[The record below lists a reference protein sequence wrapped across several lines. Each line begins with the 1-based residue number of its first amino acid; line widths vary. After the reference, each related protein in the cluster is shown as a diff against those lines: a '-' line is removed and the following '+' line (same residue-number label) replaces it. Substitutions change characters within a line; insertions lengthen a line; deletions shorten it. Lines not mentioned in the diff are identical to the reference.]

1 MATVNL
7 TIDGVQVA
15 VEEGSTILAAA
26 EKAGIEIPNLCFMK
40 EMKPYGACGVCVVEV
55 EKCPKLLR
63 ACATKVSEGMVVNTK
78 GERALKARKLALEL
92 LMGDHD
98 GDCQGPCKLNCP
110 AHTDCQ
116 KYVKEIAEGRFADA
130 VATVKETFPLPAA
143 IGRVCPHP
151 CEKACRRRLVEAPIS
166 IAQLKYFA
174 ADQVRKDGTARPIKV
189 ASPTGKKVGIIGGG
203 PAGLTA
209 AFKLAQWGHDVTV
222 YDQMPEMGGMLRYGI
237 PEYRLPKAI
246 LKAETDAIA
255 ELGVTFVN
263 DFKIGR
269 NAEFEKLRTWFDAVI
284 VANGAWKSTAM
295 RVKGEDLKG
304 VWGGIDFLRAVVTGQ
319 KPEIG
324 ERVAII
330 GGGTTAMDAC
340 RTAVRV
346 GAKEVY
352 VVYRRT
358 RKEMPAEDIEITEAE
373 EEGVK
378 FKFLC
383 APDEILGKD
392 GRVTG
397 MRLQVMELG
406 EPDERGRR
414 KPVPVPGQFEE
425 IALDSVIAAIGQRN
439 DPEGFEALPQTPKG
453 TLAVDEKTY
462 KFSTLNPQ
470 SASAKATADKPL
482 TLNPQPSTLEG
493 VFACGDTVNKGA
505 GIAIGAIAQANE
517 AALAV
522 DAYLRGREYR
532 PVQPILSEREVT
544 EKDFADRE
552 RIARAV
558 MPQRPAEERRHDF
571 REVNL
576 GLSPEAAMA
585 EAKRCLECGCHDY
598 FDCRLIRYANLLR
611 TDTKRLRGDFHP
623 GFVERKLVSI
633 ERNQRKC
640 ITCNLCV
647 RTCEEKAKKGLLGLV
662 GRGFKTVI
670 KPEFDNPEAIAGC
683 RDCHLC
689 VDACPTGALRF
700 LG

>member
-1 MATVNL
+1 MDTEL
-7 TIDGVQVA
+7 ITLEIDGQSVSVPA
-15 VEEGSTILAAA
+15 GTTILEAAKA
-26 EKAGIEIPNLCFMK
+26 AGIEIPNMCYMK
-40 EMKPYGACGVCVVEV
+40 ELGPYGACGVCVVEV
-55 EKCPKLLR
+55 KDCPKMLR
-63 ACATKVSEGMVVNTK
+63 ACSAKVAPGMVVYTK
-78 GERALKARKLALEL
+78 SEKALATRKLALEL

-98 GDCQGPCKLNCP
+98 GDCLGPCKLNCP

-130 VATVKETFPLPAA
+130 VATIKETFPLPAA

-151 CEKACRRRLVEAPIS
+151 CEKACRRHLVEAPIS

-174 ADQVRKDGTARPIKV
+174 ADQVRKDGNEHPIKV
-189 ASPTGKKVGIIGGG
+189 AAPTGKKVGIIGGG

-209 AFKLAQWGHDVTV
+209 AFKLVQQGHSVTV

-255 ELGVTFVN
+255 SLGVKFVN
-263 DFKIGR
+263 NFKIGR
-269 NAEFEKLRTWFDAVI
+269 EADFEKFRADFDAVI

-304 VWGGIDFLRAVVTGQ
+304 VWGGIDFLRAVVTGE
-319 KPEIG
+319 KPDIG
-324 ERVAII
+324 ERVAIL
-330 GGGTTAMDAC
+330 GGGNTAMDAC

-346 GAKEVY
+346 GAKEVF

-358 RKEMPAEDIEITEAE
+358 RKEMPAEDVEITEAE
-373 EEGVK
+373 EEGVQ
-378 FKFLC
+378 FKFLY

-392 GRVTG
+392 GKVCG

-414 KPVPVPGQFEE
+414 KPVPVPGKFEE
-425 IALDSVIAAIGQRN
+425 IELDSVIAAIGQRN
-439 DPEGFEALPQTPKG
+439 DPDGFESLTQKG
-453 TLAVDEKTY
+453 TIAADEGNFAT
-462 KFSTLNPQ
+462 TLP
-470 SASAKATADKPL
+470 
-482 TLNPQPSTLEG
+482 G

-522 DAYLRGREYR
+522 DAFLRGGEYK
-532 PVQPILSEREVT
+532 PVKPILSERNLT
-544 EKDFADRE
+544 EKDFADRP

-558 MPQRPAEERRHDF
+558 MPQRPAEERRNDF
-571 REVNL
+571 KEVNL
-576 GLSPEAAMA
+576 GLSVEAAQA

-598 FDCRLIRYANLLR
+598 KDCKLIRYANLVKA
-611 TDTKRLRGDFHP
+611 DTQRLRGDFHP
-623 GFVERKLVSI
+623 GFVEQKLVTI

-640 ITCNLCV
+640 ILCNLCV
-647 RTCEEKAKKGLLGLV
+647 RVCAEQAKQGLLGLV

-670 KPEFDNPEAIAGC
+670 KPEFKDPAATAVCKDC
-683 RDCHLC
+683 RLC
-689 VDACPTGALRF
+689 AENCPTGALRIVNA
-700 LG
+700 

>member
-1 MATVNL
+1 MENEL
-7 TIDGVQVA
+7 IDLIIDDVPVRVPAGT
-15 VEEGSTILAAA
+15 TILEAA
-26 EKAGIEIPNLCFMK
+26 KTAGIDIPNLCYLK
-40 EMKPYGACGVCVVEV
+40 ELGPYGACGVCVVEV
-55 EKCPKLLR
+55 ENCPKMLR
-63 ACATKVSEGMVVNTK
+63 ACSAKVAPGMVVHTK
-78 GERALKARKLALEL
+78 SEKALATRKLALEL

-151 CEKACRRRLVEAPIS
+151 CEKACRRNLVEQPIS

-174 ADQVRKDGTARPIKV
+174 ADQVRKDGNEHPIKV
-189 ASPTGKKVGIIGGG
+189 AAPTGKKVGIIGGG

-209 AFKLAQWGHDVTV
+209 AFKLAQWGHMVAV

-246 LKAETDAIA
+246 LKAETDAIEA
-255 ELGVTFVN
+255 LGVNFIN
-263 DFKIGR
+263 NFKIGR
-269 NAEFEKLRTWFDAVI
+269 DADFAKFRSWFDAVI

-304 VWGGIDFLRAVVTGQ
+304 VWGGIDFLRAVVTGE
-319 KPEIG
+319 KPDIG
-324 ERVAII
+324 ERVAIV
-330 GGGTTAMDAC
+330 GGGNTAMDAC

-346 GAKEVY
+346 GAKEVF

-358 RKEMPAEDIEITEAE
+358 RKEMPAEDVEITEAE

-378 FKFLC
+378 FKFLY

-392 GRVTG
+392 GKVCG

-414 KPVPVPGQFEE
+414 KPVPVAGKFEE

-439 DPEGFEALPQTPKG
+439 DPDGFEALPQTPKG
-453 TLAVDEKTY
+453 TIAADEGSFAT
-462 KFSTLNPQ
+462 TLQ
-470 SASAKATADKPL
+470 
-482 TLNPQPSTLEG
+482 G

-522 DAYLRGREYR
+522 DAYLRGREYHS
-532 PVQPILSEREVT
+532 VQPILSEREVT

-571 REVNL
+571 KEVNL

-598 FDCRLIRYANLLR
+598 YDCKLIRYANLLR
-611 TDTKRLRGDFHP
+611 TDTKRLRGAFHT
-623 GFVERKLVSI
+623 GFVEKKLVCI

-647 RTCEEKAKKGLLGLV
+647 RTCETLAKKGLLGLV

-670 KPEFDNPEAIAGC
+670 KPEFDGAEAIAGC

-689 VDACPTGALRF
+689 VDACPTGALRL

>member
-1 MATVNL
+1 MDTEL
-7 TIDGVQVA
+7 ITLEIDGQSVSVPA
-15 VEEGSTILAAA
+15 GTTIFEAA
-26 EKAGIEIPNLCFMK
+26 KSAGIEIPNLCYLK
-40 EMKPYGACGVCVVEV
+40 ELGPYGACGVCVVEV
-55 EKCPKLLR
+55 KDCPKMLR
-63 ACATKVSEGMVVNTK
+63 ACSAKVAPGMVVYTK
-78 GERALKARKLALEL
+78 SEKALATRKLALEL

-98 GDCQGPCKLNCP
+98 GDCLGPCKLNCP

-130 VATVKETFPLPAA
+130 VATIKETFPLPAA

-174 ADQVRKDGTARPIKV
+174 ADQVRKDGNEHPIKV
-189 ASPTGKKVGIIGGG
+189 AAPTGKKVGIIGGG

-209 AFKLAQWGHDVTV
+209 AFKLVQQGHSVTV

-246 LKAETDAIA
+246 LKAETDAISA
-255 ELGVTFVN
+255 LGVKFVN
-263 DFKIGR
+263 NFKIGR
-269 NAEFEKLRTWFDAVI
+269 DADFEKFRADFDTVI

-295 RVKGEDLKG
+295 RVKGEELKG

-324 ERVAII
+324 ERVAIV
-330 GGGTTAMDAC
+330 GGGNTAMDAC

-346 GAKEVY
+346 GAKEVF

-358 RKEMPAEDIEITEAE
+358 RKEMPAEDVEITEAE

-378 FKFLC
+378 FKFLY

-392 GRVTG
+392 GKVCG

-414 KPVPVPGQFEE
+414 KPVPVAGKFEE
-425 IALDSVIAAIGQRN
+425 IELDSVIAAIGQRN
-439 DPEGFEALPQTPKG
+439 DPVGFEALPQTQKG
-453 TLAVDEKTY
+453 TIAADEGNFAT
-462 KFSTLNPQ
+462 TLP
-470 SASAKATADKPL
+470 
-482 TLNPQPSTLEG
+482 G

-522 DAYLRGREYR
+522 DAFLRGGEYR
-532 PVQPILSEREVT
+532 PVQPVISERNLT
-544 EKDFADRE
+544 EKDFEDRQ

-558 MPQRPAEERRHDF
+558 MPQRPAEERRNDF
-571 REVNL
+571 KEVNL
-576 GLSPEAAMA
+576 GLSVEAAQA

-598 FDCRLIRYANLLR
+598 KDCKLIRYANLVKA
-611 TDTKRLRGDFHP
+611 DTQRLRGDFHP
-623 GFVERKLVSI
+623 GFVEQKLVTI

-640 ITCNLCV
+640 ILCNLCV
-647 RTCEEKAKKGLLGLV
+647 RVCAEQAKKGLLGLV
-662 GRGFKTVI
+662 GRGFKAVI
-670 KPEFDNPEAIAGC
+670 KPEFRDPAATAVCKDC
-683 RDCHLC
+683 RLC
-689 VDACPTGALRF
+689 AENCPTGALKIIN
-700 LG
+700 G

>member
-7 TIDGVQVA
+7 TIDDVQVS
-15 VEEGSTILAAA
+15 VEDGTTILAAA

-63 ACATKVSEGMVVNTK
+63 ACATKVAEGMVVNTK

-116 KYVKEIAEGRFADA
+116 RYVKEIAEGRFADA

-174 ADQVRKDGTARPIKV
+174 ADQVRKDGNEHPIKV
-189 ASPTGKKVGIIGGG
+189 AAPTGKKVGIIGGG

-255 ELGVTFVN
+255 ALGVTFVN
-263 DFKIGR
+263 NFKIGR
-269 NAEFEKLRTWFDAVI
+269 EAMFDKLRGWFDAVI

-324 ERVAII
+324 ERVAIV
-330 GGGTTAMDAC
+330 GGGNTAMDAC

-346 GAKEVY
+346 GAKEVF
-352 VVYRRT
+352 VIYRRT

-392 GRVTG
+392 GKVCG

-425 IALDSVIAAIGQRN
+425 IQLDSVIAAIGQRN

-453 TLAVDEKTY
+453 TLAADE
-462 KFSTLNPQ
+462 
-470 SASAKATADKPL
+470 ATFATIIP
-482 TLNPQPSTLEG
+482 G

-552 RIARAV
+552 RLARAV

-571 REVNL
+571 KEVNL

-598 FDCRLIRYANLLR
+598 YDCKLIRYANLLR
-611 TDTKRLRGDFHP
+611 TDTKRLRGAFHT
-623 GFVERKLVSI
+623 GFVEKKLVCI

-647 RTCEEKAKKGLLGLV
+647 RTCETLAKKGLLGLV

-670 KPEFDNPEAIAGC
+670 KPEFDAPEAIVGC
-683 RDCHLC
+683 KDCHLC
-689 VDACPTGALRF
+689 VDACPTGALRL

>member
-7 TIDGVQVA
+7 TIDGIRVEA
-15 VEEGSTILAAA
+15 EEGSTILAAA

-63 ACATKVSEGMVVNTK
+63 ACATKVSEGMVVNTR

-130 VATVKETFPLPAA
+130 VATIKETFPLPAA

-174 ADQVRKDGTARPIKV
+174 ADQVRNAGNEHPVKV
-189 ASPTGKKVGIIGGG
+189 AKPTGKKVGIVGGG

-209 AFKLAQWGHDVTV
+209 AFKLTQWGHAVTV
-222 YDQMPEMGGMLRYGI
+222 YDQMPEMGGMPRYGI

-255 ELGVTFVN
+255 ALGVTFVN
-263 DFKIGR
+263 NFKIGR
-269 NAEFEKLRTWFDAVI
+269 DAEFDKLRTWFDAVI
-284 VANGAWKSTAM
+284 VSNGAWKSTAM
-295 RVKGEDLKG
+295 RVKGEELKG

-319 KPEIG
+319 KPDIG
-324 ERVAII
+324 ERVAIV
-330 GGGTTAMDAC
+330 GGGNTAMDAC

-346 GAKEVY
+346 GAKEVF

-358 RKEMPAEDIEITEAE
+358 RREMPAEDVEIAEAE

-392 GRVTG
+392 GRVAG

-414 KPVPVPGQFEE
+414 KPVPVPGKFED
-425 IALDSVIAAIGQRN
+425 IPLDSVIAAIGQRN
-439 DPEGFEALPQTPKG
+439 DPEGFADLPQTQKG
-453 TLAVDEKTY
+453 TIAADEGNFAT
-462 KFSTLNPQ
+462 TLP
-470 SASAKATADKPL
+470 
-482 TLNPQPSTLEG
+482 G
-493 VFACGDTVNKGA
+493 VFACGDAVNKGA

-522 DAYLRGREYR
+522 DAYLRGSEYR
-532 PVQPILSEREVT
+532 PVQPIVSERELT

-558 MPQRPAEERRHDF
+558 MPQRSPDERRRDF
-571 REVNL
+571 KEVNL
-576 GLSPEAAMA
+576 GLSPETAMA

-598 FDCRLIRYANLLR
+598 SDCKLIRYANLLR
-611 TDTKRLRGDFHP
+611 TDTKRLKGAYHP
-623 GFVERKLVSI
+623 GFIERKLVSI

-640 ITCNLCV
+640 ITCGLCV
-647 RTCEEKAKKGLLGLV
+647 RVCEEKAKKGLLGLV
-662 GRGFKTVI
+662 GRGFNTVI
-670 KPEFDNPEAIAGC
+670 KPEFDTPEAISGC
-683 RDCHLC
+683 KDCHLC

>member
-1 MATVNL
+1 MDTEL
-7 TIDGVQVA
+7 ITLEIDGQSVSVPA
-15 VEEGSTILAAA
+15 GTTILEAAKA
-26 EKAGIEIPNLCFMK
+26 AGIEIPNMCYMK
-40 EMKPYGACGVCVVEV
+40 ELGPYGACGVCVVEV
-55 EKCPKLLR
+55 KDCPKMLR
-63 ACATKVSEGMVVNTK
+63 ACSAKVTPGMVVYTK
-78 GERALKARKLALEL
+78 SEKALATRKLALEL

-98 GDCQGPCKLNCP
+98 GDCLGPCKLNCP

-130 VATVKETFPLPAA
+130 VATIKETFPLPAA

-151 CEKACRRRLVEAPIS
+151 CEKACRRHLVEAPIS

-174 ADQVRKDGTARPIKV
+174 ADQVRKDGNEHPIKV
-189 ASPTGKKVGIIGGG
+189 AASTGKKVGIIGGG

-209 AFKLAQWGHDVTV
+209 AFKLVQQGHSVTV

-255 ELGVTFVN
+255 ALGVKFVN
-263 DFKIGR
+263 NFKIGR
-269 NAEFEKLRTWFDAVI
+269 DADFEKFRAGFDALI

-295 RVKGEDLKG
+295 RVMGEALKG

-324 ERVAII
+324 ERVAIV
-330 GGGTTAMDAC
+330 GGGNTAMDAC

-346 GAKEVY
+346 GAKEVF

-378 FKFLC
+378 FKFLY

-392 GRVTG
+392 GKVCG

-414 KPVPVPGQFEE
+414 KPVPVAGKFEE
-425 IALDSVIAAIGQRN
+425 IELDSVIAAIGQRN
-439 DPEGFEALPQTPKG
+439 DPVGFEALPQTQKG
-453 TLAVDEKTY
+453 TIAADEGNFAT
-462 KFSTLNPQ
+462 TLP
-470 SASAKATADKPL
+470 
-482 TLNPQPSTLEG
+482 G

-522 DAYLRGREYR
+522 DAFLRGGEYR
-532 PVQPILSEREVT
+532 PVQPVISERNLT
-544 EKDFADRE
+544 EKDFEDRP

-558 MPQRPAEERRHDF
+558 MPQRPAEERRNDF
-571 REVNL
+571 KEVNL
-576 GLSPEAAMA
+576 GLSVEAAQA

-598 FDCRLIRYANLLR
+598 KDCKLIRYANLVKA
-611 TDTKRLRGDFHP
+611 DTQRLRGDFHP
-623 GFVERKLVSI
+623 GFVEQKLVTI

-640 ITCNLCV
+640 ILCNLCV
-647 RTCEEKAKKGLLGLV
+647 RVCAEQAKQGLLGLV

-670 KPEFDNPEAIAGC
+670 KPEFKDPAATAVCKDC
-683 RDCHLC
+683 RLC
-689 VDACPTGALRF
+689 AENCPTGALKII
-700 LG
+700 

>member
-1 MATVNL
+1 MVKL
-7 TIDGVQVA
+7 TIDGIEVEA
-15 VEEGSTILAAA
+15 EEGSTILAAA
-26 EKAGIEIPNLCFMK
+26 EKAGVEIPTLCYLK
-40 EMKPYGACGVCVVEV
+40 ELAPYGACGVCVVEV

-63 ACATKVSEGMVVNTK
+63 ACATKVADGMVVNTK
-78 GERALKARKLALEL
+78 GERALKARRLAMEL

-130 VATVKETFPLPAA
+130 VATVKDTFPIPAS

-151 CEKACRRRLVEAPIS
+151 CEKACRRGKVEEPIS

-174 ADQVRKDGTARPIKV
+174 ADQVMKDGNALPIKV
-189 ASPTGKKVGIIGGG
+189 APPTGKKVGIVGGG

-209 AFKLAQWGHDVTV
+209 AFRLVQRGHDVTV

-237 PEYRLPKAI
+237 PEYRLPKKI

-255 ELGVTFVN
+255 ALGVTFVN
-263 DFKIGR
+263 NFKIGR
-269 NAEFEKLRTWFDAVI
+269 DADFEKFRSWFDAVI

-304 VWGGIDFLRAVVTGQ
+304 VWGGIDFLRAVATGE
-319 KPEIG
+319 KPDIG
-324 ERVAII
+324 EKVAIV
-330 GGGTTAMDAC
+330 GGGNTAMDAC

-346 GAKEVY
+346 GAKEVF

-358 RKEMPAEDIEITEAE
+358 RKEMPAEDIEIAEAE

-383 APDEILGKD
+383 APDEILGSD
-392 GRVTG
+392 GRVSG

-414 KPVPVPGQFEE
+414 KPVPVPGKFEE

-439 DPEGFEALPQTPKG
+439 DPDGFDDLPKTQKG
-453 TLAVDEKTY
+453 TIAADEGNFET
-462 KFSTLNPQ
+462 SLP
-470 SASAKATADKPL
+470 
-482 TLNPQPSTLEG
+482 G
-493 VFACGDTVNKGA
+493 VYACGDTVNTGA

-522 DAYLRGREYR
+522 DAFLRGGRYV
-532 PVQPILSEREVT
+532 PVVPVLSERDVT

-552 RIARAV
+552 RIARV
-558 MPQRPAEERRHDF
+558 KMPQRPAEERKKDF
-571 REVNL
+571 GEVNL
-576 GLSPEAAMA
+576 GLTPEMAMA

-598 FDCRLIRYANLLR
+598 FDCKLIRYANMLR
-611 TDTKRLRGDFHP
+611 TDVKRLKGEYHP
-623 GFVERKLVSI
+623 GFVETKLVSI

-640 ITCNLCV
+640 ISCNLCV
-647 RTCEEKAKKGLLGLV
+647 RVCEEKAKQGLLGLV
-662 GRGFKTVI
+662 GRGFTTVI
-670 KPEFDNPEAIAGC
+670 KPEFDTPSAVEVC
-683 RDCHLC
+683 KDCHLC
-689 VDACPTGALRF
+689 ADACPTGALRIV
-700 LG
+700 

>member
-1 MATVNL
+1 MDTEL
-7 TIDGVQVA
+7 ITLEIDGQSVSVPA
-15 VEEGSTILAAA
+15 GTTILEAAKA
-26 EKAGIEIPNLCFMK
+26 AGIEIPNMCYMK
-40 EMKPYGACGVCVVEV
+40 ELGPYGACGVCVVEV
-55 EKCPKLLR
+55 KDCPKMLR
-63 ACATKVSEGMVVNTK
+63 ACSAKVTPGMVVYTK
-78 GERALKARKLALEL
+78 SEKALATRKLALEL

-98 GDCQGPCKLNCP
+98 GDCLGPCKLNCP

-130 VATVKETFPLPAA
+130 VATIKETFPLPAA

-151 CEKACRRRLVEAPIS
+151 CEKACRRHLVEAPIS

-174 ADQVRKDGTARPIKV
+174 ADQVRKDGNEHPIKV
-189 ASPTGKKVGIIGGG
+189 AASTGKKVGIIGGG

-209 AFKLAQWGHDVTV
+209 AFKLVQQGHSVTV

-255 ELGVTFVN
+255 ALGVKFVN
-263 DFKIGR
+263 NFKIGR
-269 NAEFEKLRTWFDAVI
+269 DADFEKFRADFDALI

-295 RVKGEDLKG
+295 RVKGEELKG

-324 ERVAII
+324 ERVAIV
-330 GGGTTAMDAC
+330 GGGNTAMDAC

-346 GAKEVY
+346 GAKEVF

-378 FKFLC
+378 FKFLY

-392 GRVTG
+392 GKVCG

-414 KPVPVPGQFEE
+414 KPVPVAGKFEE
-425 IALDSVIAAIGQRN
+425 IELDSVIAAIGQRN
-439 DPEGFEALPQTPKG
+439 DPVGFEALPQTQKG
-453 TLAVDEKTY
+453 TIAADEGNFAT
-462 KFSTLNPQ
+462 TLP
-470 SASAKATADKPL
+470 
-482 TLNPQPSTLEG
+482 G

-522 DAYLRGREYR
+522 DAFLRGGEYR
-532 PVQPILSEREVT
+532 PVQPVISERNLT
-544 EKDFADRE
+544 EKDFEDRP

-558 MPQRPAEERRHDF
+558 MPQRPAEERRNDF
-571 REVNL
+571 KEVNL
-576 GLSPEAAMA
+576 GLSVEAAQA

-598 FDCRLIRYANLLR
+598 KDCKLIRYANLVKA
-611 TDTKRLRGDFHP
+611 DTQRLRGDFHP
-623 GFVERKLVSI
+623 GFVEQKLVTI

-640 ITCNLCV
+640 ILCNLCV
-647 RTCEEKAKKGLLGLV
+647 RVCAEQAKQGLLGLV

-670 KPEFDNPEAIAGC
+670 KPEFKDPAATAVCKDC
-683 RDCHLC
+683 RLC
-689 VDACPTGALRF
+689 AENCPTGALKII
-700 LG
+700 